1 MDDEALVLIGVIN
14 RRKDFY
20 LLESAGFYRIP
31 VARAPREIEVPYLA
45 FFLSRQ
51 FGNLNGTI
59 AYYARCGGH
68 ELVRRRDLLPREATH
83 PRANDLYF
91 RMAVQSLTPLHPP
104 IYNPNKRPFAFMFT
118 TLRQLQRA
126 RTLADLT
133 RKAETATSA

>member
-1 MDDEALVLIGVIN
+1 MDDEALVLVGVIN

-51 FGNLNGTI
+51 FADLNGTI

-68 ELVRRRDLLPREATH
+68 ELVRRCDVLPDEAAH

-91 RMAVQSLTPLHPP
+91 RMAVQTLIPLHPP
-104 IYNPNKRPFAFMFT
+104 IRNPNKRPFAFLST
-118 TLRQLQRA
+118 TLGRLKGA

-133 RKAETATSA
+133 H